1 MLNVAVV
8 DDESAERER
17 VRACLDYVSQK
28 KGVEFCVDEYDSA
41 DSFLVKFEHEYDVV
55 LMDIE
60 FPAGMNGME
69 AAHALRKIDKTVVLI
84 FITNMAQM
92 AIQGYEVDA
101 LDFIVKP
108 IDKFSFLLKMTRVL
122 NRVVQRSWKRITVKT
137 DGEVVSLLPQLIR
150 YLKVDGHY
158 VVYHSREGT
167 YSEYISLSG
176 AEKKLGD
183 PAFYRCDRGCLV
195 NLRFVTQ
202 VGRDAC
208 TVDGEEIPIARTQRS
223 AFIRAYAA
231 FLSGN
236 GGEQ

>member
-8 DDESAERER
+8 DDEAAERER
-17 VRACLDYVSQK
+17 VRACLDYVSQE

-41 DSFLVKFEHEYDVV
+41 DSFLVRFEHDYDVIF
-55 LMDIE
+55 MDIE

-69 AAHALRKIDKTVVLI
+69 AAHALRESDKTVVLI

-122 NRVVQRSWKRITVKT
+122 SRVVRGREERITVRT
-137 DGEVVSLLPQLIR
+137 DGEVVSLRPRLIR
-150 YLKVDGHY
+150 YLEVDGHY

-167 YSEYISLSG
+167 YSEYITLSG
-176 AEKKLGD
+176 AEKKLCD
-183 PAFYRCDRGCLV
+183 PAFYRCDRGRLV

-202 VGRDAC
+202 VGRDTC
-208 TVDGEEIPIARTQRS
+208 TVDGEELPVARTQRS